1 MRKISPGTDES
12 RRQNPILAPEGRH
25 LPDHPDTPE
34 SPDIPDSKVFEDK
47 SFHIK
52 PAGYPI
58 LMPATFTYHLSLKIK
73 KPAFSQGR
81 LLFPYNYL

>member
-1 MRKISPGTDES
+1 MPLHNLGKAPLDRGAPAKRVRGRPALMRKISPGTDES
-12 RRQNPILAPEGRH
+12 RRQNPIPAPEGRH

-52 PAGYPI
+52 PAGFI
-58 LMPATFTYHLSLKIK
+58 F
-73 KPAFSQGR
+73 
-81 LLFPYNYL
+81 